1 MLSDPPAVA
10 GRTTLWTLLRSQGLG
25 VCCGLSTVL
34 LLAIGSFVIA
44 ATRGGAS
51 AGLRLDEMLPF
62 FDPPS
67 IAHLW
72 FYLLVPVLG
81 LYGINTALATWHSV
95 SIKWRNGFRQ
105 PWAYAAALIHVGFL
119 LALVAHLVGGVGGKE
134 QGLLLRGEWSDL
146 PDGRQ
151 ARVTS
156 VDLEQLPGGMPK
168 AIRVAVEVRSAS
180 GLVET
185 AVLGY
190 NQPLSS
196 GLGATLVLLQRP
208 VPIPVA
214 AVLTSGGER
223 CTLPRG
229 GRCRLG
235 GYDIHLADLRD
246 SGAHGMLARIITA
259 GRDGWIALGAPQ
271 PFAQGFVVTLAHVE
285 RETGAAVT
293 WRRAPGNPWA
303 LGAAIFLIVGV
314 GLMWRRFV

>member
-1 MLSDPPAVA
+1 MHSDPPLAVP
-10 GRTTLWTLLRSQGLG
+10 RTTLWTLLRSQGLG
-25 VCCGLSTVL
+25 VFCGLSTVL

-51 AGLRLDEMLPF
+51 AGLRLDEVLPF
-62 FDPPS
+62 FEPPS
-67 IAHLW
+67 VVHLW
-72 FYLLVPVLG
+72 FYLLLPVLG

-105 PWAYAAALIHVGFL
+105 PWAYGAAFIHVGFL
-119 LALVAHLVGGVGGKE
+119 LALLAHLVGGIGGKQ
-134 QGLLLRGEWSDL
+134 QGLLLHGDWSEL

-151 ARVTS
+151 ARVTT

-168 AIRVAVEVRSAS
+168 AIHAAVEIKSAS

-185 AVLGY
+185 ADLGY
-190 NQPLSS
+190 NQPLSA
-196 GLGATLVLLQRP
+196 GLGATLVLFQRP
-208 VPIPVA
+208 VSVPVS
-214 AVLTSGGER
+214 AVLTAGGER

-235 GYDIHLADLRD
+235 GYDVHLADMRE
-246 SGAHGMLARIITA
+246 SGAHGMLARVVAA

-271 PFAQGFVVTLAHVE
+271 PFAQEFVVTLAHVE
-285 RETGAAVT
+285 RETGAVVT

-303 LGAAIFLIVGV
+303 LGAALFLIVGV